1 MIGPF
6 NWIDLLFLV
15 TIVLLVFNGLRNGAV
30 FSLVNLLAIPIAFGV
45 AVFFGK
51 PFTLLL
57 ASNGLSISPLI
68 SYIVLFFGSILVLHI
83 IGTAV
88 RGVVRAIPIVGLG
101 DSLLGGVIGFIEAWL
116 LWLIVLLVIG
126 HFLQGIQ
133 AGNHLIPGLNITIQQ
148 YQTWHDTYNQAVNNS
163 IFARVNGFIIK
174 ALPAL
179 PIHFTFTTAQM

>member
-30 FSLVNLLAIPIAFGV
+30 FSLVHLLSIPIAFGV

-51 PFTLLL
+51 PFTLFL
-57 ASNGLSISPLI
+57 AANGLSISPLI
-68 SYIVLFFGSILVLHI
+68 SYIVLFFGSVLVLHI

-101 DSLLGGVIGFIEAWL
+101 DALVGGLVGFVEAWL
-116 LWLIVLLVIG
+116 LWVIVLLVIG
-126 HFLQGIQ
+126 HFLQDIQ
-133 AGNHLIPGLNITIQQ
+133 GTINVGKQAIPGLNITVSQ
-148 YQTWHDTYNQAVNNS
+148 YQVWHDTYNQTLNNS
-163 IFARVNGFIIK
+163 FFAKVNGFFIK
-174 ALPAL
+174 ELPAIARL
-179 PIHFTFTTAQM
+179 SF